1 MAMNAVPERRRQ
13 LTALVQPIICLRS
26 PRFFVRTIGV
36 PTTLPLTPVQAY
48 APDFARRFCMIMT
61 ALAALIARRLLRD
74 PRLIALIVPL
84 CNRIN
89 RAARRFERLVARLT
103 AGKPS
108 KPRRPGHRGGPHSS
122 LFPRG
127 RFWLIGVLGYE
138 GAGYAS
144 QLAALLAEPG
154 AAALLAEVPAAGRI
168 LRPIARM
175 LAIGATQRP
184 VRPKPAAKPSLE
196 FIPPGPL
203 AFRSHGYTWYEVPT
217 PPLKPGRT

>member
-1 MAMNAVPERRRQ
+1 MSE
-13 LTALVQPIICLRS
+13 ALL
-26 PRFFVRTIGV
+26 
-36 PTTLPLTPVQAY
+36 LTPNQAY
-48 APDFARRFCMIMT
+48 APDFARRFTIIMT
-61 ALAALIARRLLRD
+61 ALAALIAARLLRH
-74 PRLIALIVPL
+74 PSYVALIVPL
-84 CNRIN
+84 WNRIN

-108 KPRRPGHRGGPHSS
+108 KPRRPGHHRGGPHSS
-122 LFPRG
+122 LLPRG

-144 QLAALLAEPG
+144 QLAALLAEP
-154 AAALLAEVPAAGRI
+154 AAVALLAEVPAAGRI

-184 VRPKPAAKPSLE
+184 VRPKPAARPSLE